1 MKTRLPHLSLLAL
14 FALLLPLTTN
24 SQTTL
29 TGHISQGDGTAPA
42 MAHLHLFPLNGGIG
56 MKPLQTVPVGRDG
69 NFTMKVDEPGYYR
82 VAVTATDHDYCSVP
96 LFVENE
102 AKPVQLQITP
112 VPLRYNQNP
121 ESLEII
127 GSWNDFDFQSAE
139 PMKREKDGTFTY
151 TVKTKEKEIAYQ
163 ILNLAVTTDGGPRS
177 VNAPG
182 SAKYVYDG
190 GGDYRSIVKV
200 TSGEVVIKL
209 NPKNIVADGGANEP
223 LVIFSDPLHE
233 HLRELDYVFNNT
245 KDQLTKAILKS
256 REDGSSVDPAEI
268 WSPFYQ
274 VANEFMKEENPIGV
288 RQFAALSVAKT
299 LQFVMKP
306 EQLKMPDEVMASMRT
321 LLPAESPI
329 WSAEPS
335 LAPAVVALGRDD
347 ESAAMMELVERNP
360 NRTVQGIALS
370 HMVMT
375 EFYDG
380 DKEKAKEY
388 YQQLKESY
396 GDMEE
401 VAYVL
406 ARLDPDRRIQ
416 VGNEVPDFE
425 VALMGSGES
434 GSTAGRVSKASMKGK
449 YYLIDFWATWCGP
462 CVGEMGSLHTAYEKF
477 HSDNFEVLS
486 LSFDASPDKV
496 DQFREAKWGMPWLH
510 TFVEGGFRSDL
521 AQAFEVQGIP
531 KPILVDP
538 NGIIIA
544 TEGDLRGANLEKT
557 LERYLGDGQASR

>member
-1 MKTRLPHLSLLAL
+1 MKTRLPRLSLLAL
-14 FALLLPLTTN
+14 FAFLLPLTTN
-24 SQTTL
+24 SQTML
-29 TGHISQGDGTAPA
+29 TGHISQGDGTVPA
-42 MAHLHLFPLNGGIG
+42 MAHLHLFPLNRGIG
-56 MKPLQTVPVGRDG
+56 MKPLQTVQVGRDG
-69 NFTMKVDEPGYYR
+69 NFTMNVEEPGYYR
-82 VAVTATDHDYCSVP
+82 VVVTATDHDYCSVP
-96 LFVENE
+96 LFVEDQAE
-102 AKPVQLQITP
+102 PVRLQVTP
-112 VPLRYNQNP
+112 VSLRYNRNP

-127 GSWNDFDFQSAE
+127 GSWNDFDFQGAE

-151 TVKTKEKEIAYQ
+151 TVKTKEKEVAYQ
-163 ILNLAVTTDGGPRS
+163 ILNLAVTADGGLRS

-209 NPKNIVADGGANEP
+209 NPKNIAADDRANEP
-223 LVIFSDPLHE
+223 LVIFGDPLHE
-233 HLRELDYVFNNT
+233 HLRKIDYVFNST

-256 REDGSSVDPAEI
+256 REDGSPVDPAGI

-274 VANEFMKEENPIGV
+274 VANEFMKEENPTSV
-288 RQFAALSVAKT
+288 RQFAALNVAKT

-306 EQLKMPDEVMASMRT
+306 EQLNMPDEVMASMCT

-329 WSAEPS
+329 WSTEPS
-335 LAPAVVALGRDD
+335 LAPAVVALGKDD
-347 ESAAMMELVERNP
+347 ESEAIMELVEKNP
-360 NRTVQGIALS
+360 DRTVQGVALS
-370 HMVMT
+370 HIVMT
-375 EFYDG
+375 EFYSG
-380 DKEKAKEY
+380 DQEKAKEH

-406 ARLDPDRRIQ
+406 ARLDPDRKIQ
-416 VGNEVPDFE
+416 VGKEVPDFE

-434 GSTAGRVSKASMKGK
+434 GSTAGTVSKASMKGR

-462 CVGEMGSLHTAYEKF
+462 CVGEMGSLHAAYEKF

-510 TFVEGGFRSDL
+510 TFVEGGFNSEL

-538 NGIIIA
+538 NGIIVA
-544 TEGDLRGANLEKT
+544 TEGELRGESLEKT